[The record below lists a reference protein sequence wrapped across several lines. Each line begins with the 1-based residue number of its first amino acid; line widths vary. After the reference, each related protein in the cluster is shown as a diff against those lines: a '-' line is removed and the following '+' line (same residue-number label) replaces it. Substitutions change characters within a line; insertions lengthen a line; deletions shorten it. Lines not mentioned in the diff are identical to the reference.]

1 MPRPRLPIHS
11 HLTSQDIAKCYRSC
25 RDGLEKTHW
34 QVLWLLTREQPA
46 PSPAQVA
53 SMVGMTPGWVRT
65 LIRRW
70 NDKGPEA
77 LGDRRKTTNGRIP
90 KLSTQHQAELFT
102 RLQSP
107 PPDGGLWSGPKVA
120 AYVKE
125 QYGLSIVKQ
134 TGWVWLKRL
143 GFTLQVPRPKNPGA
157 ATDQE
162 QQDWKRGPGPT
173 PGRASPNRA
182 KALGGVVG
190 RG

>member
-1 MPRPRLPIHS
+1 MPRPRLPIQP
-11 HLTSQDIAKCYRSC
+11 HLTPDQIAKRYRSC

-53 SMVGMTPGWVRT
+53 PMVGMTPGWIRT

-70 NDKGPEA
+70 NDIGPDA
-77 LGDRRKTTNGRIP
+77 LGDQRQATKGRKP
-90 KLSTQHQAELFT
+90 KLNPEHQAELFT

-157 ATDQE
+157 ATAE
-162 QQDWKRGPGPT
+162 EIQDWKRRLGPS
-173 PGRASPNRA
+173 PGRASPHPA
-182 KALGGVVG
+182 EALGRVVG